1 MTTPKDIIPQQ
12 YEVMKLLNGTEVVG
26 MTRNTSQGIEIT
38 LPMICKLELVTPDGK
53 QTLATFYP
61 YAPLSSDPTV
71 TIPNDMIAHRNTMNE
86 QFVPFYDEASS
97 RWFDMVEN
105 KTIPLT
111 GDRKA
116 LHRAYIDRVVNDL
129 MNATGGP
136 MTEKEERM
144 LQRLEEEEWDMLDE
158 TLAEFESN
166 LSIPKDKKK
175 IH

>member
-1 MTTPKDIIPQQ
+1 
-12 YEVMKLLNGTEVVG
+12 
-26 MTRNTSQGIEIT
+26 
-38 LPMICKLELVTPDGK
+38 
-53 QTLATFYP
+53 
-61 YAPLSSDPTV
+61 
-71 TIPNDMIAHRNTMNE
+71 
-86 QFVPFYDEASS
+86 
-97 RWFDMVEN
+97 MVEN

-144 LQRLEEEEWDMLDE
+144 LQRLDEEEWYILDE